1 MIEHVSIG
9 VADFTRSGPF
19 YDAVLEALGY
29 VRLFGN
35 ARGIGYGTAGA
46 KDEAFAILASGEE
59 ARAPGI
65 GCHIAFRAP
74 SRASVDAFHAVALKL
89 GAIDEGAPGL
99 RPHYGPTYYAAFVR
113 DLDGYRL
120 EAVCIGEP

>member
-9 VADFTRSGPF
+9 VLDFERSGPF

-35 ARGIGYGTAGA
+35 ARGIGYGVAGA
-46 KDEAFAILASGEE
+46 KDEAFAILASGAE
-59 ARAPGI
+59 ARAPGT

-74 SRASVDAFHAVALKL
+74 SREAVDAFHKAAIEK
-89 GAIDEGAPGL
+89 GAIDEGAPGP

-120 EAVCIGEP
+120 EAVHI